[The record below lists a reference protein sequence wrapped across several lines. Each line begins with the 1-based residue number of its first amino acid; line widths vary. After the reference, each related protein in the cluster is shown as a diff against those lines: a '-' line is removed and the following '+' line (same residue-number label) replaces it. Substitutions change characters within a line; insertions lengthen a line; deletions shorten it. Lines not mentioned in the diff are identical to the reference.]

1 MADINNP
8 HGVSD
13 VNAENTSPKLVSYDA
28 LLRYHHQLIAAL
40 GLVQD
45 TAGYKYGE
53 NGGTRTDFPED
64 VDSVAK
70 TLDYLYDEVKK
81 GAIEFASGYNAQAVK
96 DVEFESNDGEDT
108 NVYWIN
114 ATVGDDI
121 VNIKLDADVFA
132 QDKFLESVQVVTVK
146 TDESGTQTITSD
158 KEGFNKEAF
167 IENAPKP
174 EGVLLD
180 GVYFFYT
187 WITKTGEKQFE
198 TDEDGNII
206 TDEEGNAIVKEGD
219 NPDIYEYSVIA
230 LKDIYGDIKGD
241 DYITFDNEK
250 TQIKAQ
256 VAEVKAEDK
265 EPTIVATI
273 PDGEDVETALTEAG
287 IEFEKVETE
296 TEVEGETV
304 ITYVVKDA
312 DPAQLAE
319 LLPGVE
325 ISYTE
330 VAGGKEWYVDS
341 EDKTNLATAENL
353 AEVANELQK
362 QIEANDIKVD
372 PVVYSTGATTDET
385 KTQLLIDKVEGE
397 DGKTTTHLGLNLNI
411 MSDAD
416 IDNMFVLCGTT
427 TKTVTPE
434 NVEEIMA
441 MDDADAENTNLN
453 ISDGALAE
461 ELFGLDKKAKTFNEI
476 TIDGQK

>member
-28 LLRYHHQLIAAL
+28 LLRYHHQLLAAL

-53 NGGTRTDFPED
+53 NGGERTDFPES

-81 GAIEFASGYNAQAVK
+81 GAIDFTSGYNAQAVK
-96 DVEFESNDGEDT
+96 DVEFKSDDDEDT
-108 NVYWIN
+108 NIYWIN

-121 VNIKLDADVFA
+121 VNIKLNADDFA
-132 QDKFLESVQVVTVK
+132 QDKFLESVQLVTIKTGLDADEDGVIDPGTEGTK
-146 TDESGTQTITSD
+146 HYYIKGKEVDRPTGFDEEGTDEDGT
-158 KEGFNKEAF
+158 
-167 IENAPKP
+167 
-174 EGVLLD
+174 
-180 GVYFFYT
+180 YFFYT
-187 WITKTGEKQFE
+187 WITKGGEKK
-198 TDEDGNII
+198 D
-206 TDEEGNAIVKEGD
+206 V
-219 NPDIYEYSVIA
+219 YEYTEVSF
-230 LKDIYGDIKGD
+230 KDIYGDIKGD
-241 DYITFDNEK
+241 DYITFDNEN

-256 VAEVKAEDK
+256 VAEVKAKDK
-265 EPTIVATI
+265 PSETITVATI
-273 PDGEDVETALTEAG
+273 SDGEGVEEALTGAG
-287 IEFEKVETE
+287 IEFETVE

-304 ITYVVKDA
+304 TTYVVKDA
-312 DPAQLAE
+312 DPEQLAGI
-319 LLPGVE
+319 LPEGTVINTKE
-325 ISYTE
+325 VE

-341 EDKTNLATAENL
+341 TDETNLATAENL

-416 IDNMFVLCGTT
+416 IDGMFVLCGTT
-427 TKTVTPE
+427 TKTVTAE
-434 NVEEIMA
+434 DVEEIMA
-441 MDDADAENTNLN
+441 MDDADALNTNVNLT
-453 ISDGALAE
+453 SGE
-461 ELFGLDKKAKTFNEI
+461 TVEKLFDETNTTKTFNEI
-476 TIDGQK
+476 IIDGQE